1 MDELR
6 EHFEDLLESD
16 QNDPQVQFEI
26 GQCYREGRGV
36 EKDARLAEKW
46 LTRAAEQGHA
56 EAKKLLKAGK
66 APKKKADGKVTEE
79 NLPRWCVRAEDGD
92 PDAQYKVAMYLRVHG
107 GSKGDIRRYLE
118 EAAEQGHPG
127 ACLTLGQDLL
137 KGTLAETA
145 RGVEYLRNA
154 ADCSEPKALE
164 LLADCYARGRGV
176 SQDPAQAERY
186 YLKAAERGD
195 AKAKLDMAARYAM
208 GDGVA
213 ESQAKAMAW
222 AQKARNAGMKDA
234 QKQLDDTVKRRK
246 QEQERQRREAAEAQR
261 KAAEAERKARQQAE
275 ERERLARQQAEQRER
290 KTRQKAQAAEEKER
304 AERERQ
310 RVWESEAGARRRD
323 KFRGPLLV
331 ILTWLAAAFPIGFVL
346 TLTKIPILRQA
357 LAEVFIT
364 PLLWRLRW
372 ESPIVVWL
380 FWYGIFL
387 CGSLAATSLQKRK
400 TPFDSKLP
408 LLPWF
413 QKHGA
418 RLYTGIACVVGLLA
432 GGTVW
437 CAIVLSDSTKSLAQ
451 TIIVII
457 MALLPLVIVSVI
469 VSFILTEPIILT
481 LPKPNENEAGKK

>member
-1 MDELR
+1 M
-6 EHFEDLLESD
+6 
-16 QNDPQVQFEI
+16 
-26 GQCYREGRGV
+26 

-46 LTRAAEQGHA
+46 LTRAAQQGHQ
-56 EAKKLLKAGK
+56 EAKRLLEAGK
-66 APKKKADGKVTEE
+66 APKKKVDGKVTEE

-92 PDAQYKVAMYLRVHG
+92 PDAQYKVAMYLRAHG
-107 GSKGDIRRYLE
+107 GSKRDIRRYLE
-118 EAAEQGHPG
+118 EAAEQGNPG

-154 ADCSEPKALE
+154 ADCNEPKALE

-176 SQDPAQAERY
+176 AQDPAQAERY

-195 AKAKLDMAARYAM
+195 AKAKLDLAARYAL

-213 ESQAKAMAW
+213 ESRAKAMAW
-222 AQKARNAGMKDA
+222 VQKAQDGGIKDA
-234 QKQLDDTVKRRK
+234 QKQLDDAVKRRK
-246 QEQERQRREAAEAQR
+246 QEQERQRREAAEMERRRKQAEDAARAAAEKKEKEAQR
-261 KAAEAERKARQQAE
+261 RAR
-275 ERERLARQQAEQRER
+275 
-290 KTRQKAQAAEEKER
+290 AAEEKEQ

-346 TLTKIPILRQA
+346 TLTKIPFLRQI

-364 PLLWRLRW
+364 PLLWWLRW
-372 ESPIVVWL
+372 ESPIAVWFL
-380 FWYGIFL
+380 WYGIFL
-387 CGSLAATSLQKRK
+387 YSSLAATSLQKRK

-418 RLYTGIACVVGLLA
+418 RLYIGIACVVGLLA

-437 CAIVLSDSTKSLAQ
+437 CAIVLSGSTMSLAQ

-457 MALLPLVIVSVI
+457 MALLPLVIVGVI
-469 VSFILTEPIILT
+469 VSLILAMPIILT